1 MEFHMVDTETT
12 QHPSFPVPRACPFQS
27 AKAAEPGNT
36 DQRPLSRVTLPT
48 GATAWLVTGHSLVR
62 QLLIDQRISVD
73 RSNPGFPHLV
83 PMRIEKN
90 MGIPLIGLDPPEHTA
105 HRRMLINEFTV
116 KRMHSLQ
123 PRIQKIVDTC
133 IDKMLCGDRPADLVQ
148 ALSLPV
154 PSMVVC
160 ELLGVPDA
168 DRPVFNA
175 WARTGMDRG
184 SSAEEVRAAH
194 NGLRAY
200 FGELVSRKEKE
211 LTDDVLS
218 RTILKYREAGTYD
231 HTYMVIASILL
242 LNAGHI
248 TAGNMISLAVVAL
261 LENPASLAEIK
272 ADPALTP
279 KAIEELLRYFSVVDQ
294 TIGRVAL
301 ADIEIGDEVIRAGEG
316 VILSARI
323 ANRDGEVF
331 ENPDRLDISRS
342 DAHRHVAFG
351 YGNHNCLG
359 QNLARVEL
367 EIVLNTLFARIPELR
382 LAKPAMSLPYKD
394 QEQVYGIFEVPVTW

>member
-1 MEFHMVDTETT
+1 MVDAVTT
-12 QHPSFPVPRACPFQS
+12 QHPPFPVPRACPFQS
-27 AKAAEPGNT
+27 VEAAEPGNAG
-36 DQRPLSRVTLPT
+36 QPLSRVTLPT

-62 QLLIDQRISVD
+62 QLLIDPRISVD
-73 RSNPGFPHLV
+73 RSNPGYPHLV

-90 MGIPLIGLDPPEHTA
+90 MGIPLIGLDPPEHTT

-116 KRMHSLQ
+116 KRMHGLRS
-123 PRIQKIVDTC
+123 RIQDIVDTC
-133 IDKMLCGDRPADLVQ
+133 IDEMLGGDRPTDLVQ
-148 ALSLPV
+148 ALSVPV
-154 PSMVVC
+154 PSMVIC
-160 ELLGVPDA
+160 EVLGVPDA

-175 WARTGMDRG
+175 WARTGMSHL
-184 SSAEEVRAAH
+184 SSVEEIRAAH
-194 NGLRAY
+194 DGLRAY

-218 RTILKYREAGTYD
+218 RTILKYRKAGTYD

-248 TAGNMISLAVVAL
+248 TSSNMISLAVVAL
-261 LENPASLAEIK
+261 LENPSLLAEIK

-279 KAIEELLRYFSVVDQ
+279 RAIEELLRYFSPVDQ

-301 ADIEIGDEVIRAGEG
+301 ADIEVGGQVIRAGEG
-316 VILSARI
+316 VILSART
-323 ANRDGEVF
+323 ANRDGNVF
-331 ENPDRLDISRS
+331 EDPDRLDIDRS
-342 DAHRHVAFG
+342 DVHRHIAFG

-359 QNLARVEL
+359 QNLARVEF
-367 EIVLNTLFARIPELR
+367 EIVINTLFARIPELR
-382 LAKPAMSLPYKD
+382 LAKPAVSLPYKD